1 MAKAK
6 KNKEYTEM
14 ELITEY
20 MEYVLQSSPEENNVY
35 HFCKSIN
42 MDETDFYLH
51 FGSLRAME
59 KTIWE
64 ILMNNAITTVQ
75 KDSQY
80 ETYGPQEKLLS
91 LLYTFFENL
100 TLNRSYI
107 LKCLDNASITEQLD
121 ILKKLKKTYEGFIL
135 NTFGNIAFNGI
146 GNLLNNFDQIK
157 RGTIKTGFWSQL
169 LFLID
174 FWRKDESKSFEKT
187 DIAIEKCVLVA
198 MDMMDTN
205 PTRSILDLGKFF
217 FRERVFK

>member
-1 MAKAK
+1 MAKK
-6 KNKEYTEM
+6 KNKTYTEM
-14 ELITEY
+14 ELISAY
-20 MEYVLQSSPEENNVY
+20 MEYILESSPEENNIY
-35 HFCKSIN
+35 HFCKSIELK
-42 MDETDFYLH
+42 ETDFYLH

-59 KTIWE
+59 KTIWK
-64 ILMNNAITTVQ
+64 ILMKNAITTVQ
-75 KDSQY
+75 KDDLF

-100 TLNRSYI
+100 TLNRSYVV
-107 LKCLDNASITEQLD
+107 KSLDNASLTEKLE
-121 ILKKLKKTYEGFIL
+121 ILKLLKKTYEEFIL
-135 NTFGNIAFNGI
+135 NTFGDVAFNGI

-174 FWRKDESKSFEKT
+174 FWRKDESKGFEKT

-217 FRERVFK
+217 FRERVFN